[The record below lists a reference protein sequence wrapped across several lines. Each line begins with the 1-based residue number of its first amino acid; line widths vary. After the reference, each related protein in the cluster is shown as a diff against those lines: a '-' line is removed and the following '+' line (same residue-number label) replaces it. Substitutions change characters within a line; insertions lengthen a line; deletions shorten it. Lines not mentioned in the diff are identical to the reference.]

1 MPRAQ
6 RSVSL
11 FPAQD
16 ILVFDEESDRHVII
30 PWEDAVG
37 ASFCL
42 PTGDGG
48 VRTTAVVRAGA
59 GLQSALAAYQTNNV
73 PVNGVAGGG
82 DMIPPVSDNLTAGE
96 WRDLANCWRMINKYG
111 AGAEAKF
118 PKDDDECALQTGGTG
133 VLGTDSFTISN
144 RFRGRSIKAFMQV
157 PEFRVYCVVARPF
170 IEHVMQSAIMAV
182 SGRDTGA
189 MLFGPSDMCA
199 PVFTPSPQT
208 VATLCKYHLVCI
220 RCIRLQANLR
230 QYAGQDH
237 RRNSGYHVSDVLP
250 SPRVCSHYTGHFKA
264 VINKPQNVFVMRDI
278 ACASYVAGMNTQFFG
293 HKAGEKIQRRYTASL
308 ARSQIMRRLA
318 FADEVG
324 AKYKSCMS
332 FAVSAAEYE
341 DGGLDTVMSV
351 TTRLLPWEVN
361 TSGTHD
367 SFPGGD
373 EMFNEY
379 NRVLNLKQIHYGED
393 VRAAENMEFISQVSL
408 SFAFVATLFYRG
420 HSDVCSQPSFRGG
433 PHSEEVTC
441 SVHCS
446 VTKMTQPPAK
456 ATEQVIKV

>member
-1 MPRAQ
+1 MYSLHTSTGKSPPIR
-6 RSVSL
+6 RSRPSKGKQ
-11 FPAQD
+11 A
-16 ILVFDEESDRHVII
+16 
-30 PWEDAVG
+30 
-37 ASFCL
+37 
-42 PTGDGG
+42 
-48 VRTTAVVRAGA
+48 
-59 GLQSALAAYQTNNV
+59 
-73 PVNGVAGGG
+73 
-82 DMIPPVSDNLTAGE
+82 
-96 WRDLANCWRMINKYG
+96 
-111 AGAEAKF
+111 
-118 PKDDDECALQTGGTG
+118 
-133 VLGTDSFTISN
+133 IS
-144 RFRGRSIKAFMQV
+144 K
-157 PEFRVYCVVARPF
+157 
-170 IEHVMQSAIMAV
+170 H
-182 SGRDTGA
+182 
-189 MLFGPSDMCA
+189 
-199 PVFTPSPQT
+199 
-208 VATLCKYHLVCI
+208 K
-220 RCIRLQANLR
+220 
-230 QYAGQDH
+230 
-237 RRNSGYHVSDVLP
+237 NSGYHVSDVLP

-293 HKAGEKIQRRYTASL
+293 HKAGENIQRRYTASL